1 MKVVQRCL
9 LALSC
14 VASVMLSPMTPVA
27 AATAPAA
34 APLPSWDR
42 TVFRPTGAVTTTR
55 VSGRGGFTDIIT
67 TPTPDFLFR
76 LRARERSDE
85 PCDNRARFFH
95 ERPQSPRVPT
105 RIAHYERRS
114 SRKCASGAWGNANS
128 ELSAVVA
135 GGGYR
140 HSDGRVRVMAGV
152 RVCMNRQRTRVK
164 GIKVYGASI
173 NNDGDVRRDSA
184 YSDHF
189 SRSNCHT
196 WERARMCPAQQV
208 ATGVHFNYS
217 GRSLVGIALECQA
230 VRTVQLA
237 TRD

>member
-1 MKVVQRCL
+1 M
-9 LALSC
+9 
-14 VASVMLSPMTPVA
+14 ASVATA
-27 AATAPAA
+27 AAPAPD
-34 APLPSWDR
+34 PLPSWDR
-42 TVFRPTGAVTTTR
+42 TVFRPTGAVTTTLI
-55 VSGRGGFTDIIT
+55 SGRGGVTDIIT
-67 TPTPDFLFR
+67 TPTPDFLYQ
-76 LRARERSDE
+76 LRARERGDE

-95 ERPQSPRVPT
+95 ERPESPRVPT

-114 SRKCASGAWGNANS
+114 SRKCASGEWGNSGS
-128 ELSAVVA
+128 ELRASVA

-140 HSDGRVRVMAGV
+140 HSDGRVRVVAGV
-152 RVCMNRQRTRVK
+152 RVCMNKQRTRVK

-184 YSDHF
+184 YNNQF
-189 SRSNCHT
+189 SRPNCST
-196 WERARMCPAQQV
+196 WERTRMCPSEQV

-217 GRSLVGIALECQA
+217 GRSLVGVALECQA